1 MTAQAVTRRASS
13 SVTPEASR
21 SPTTG
26 PRLGHTMTTTCLCDT
41 GKLYDDCCG
50 RWHSGRPAPT
60 ALALMRS
67 RYTAFALEF
76 GDYLLDTWHPD
87 TRPETLDL
95 DPDTEWTGL
104 RIDATSDGK
113 AWDTEGTVTFTASF
127 TSPDGRGEL
136 REVSRFFFDDGRW
149 YYYDG
154 TY

>member
-1 MTAQAVTRRASS
+1 
-13 SVTPEASR
+13 
-21 SPTTG
+21 
-26 PRLGHTMTTTCLCDT
+26 MTTTCLCDT

-127 TSPDGRGEL
+127 TSPDGRASCA
-136 REVSRFFFDDGRW
+136 RSAASSSTTVA
-149 YYYDG
+149 G
-154 TY
+154 TTTTAPTEAEGSGSPRPCQ